1 MSRNGKII
9 FSVLGLIVLAMV
21 LALSRVKDSSP
32 YFGSTTAPTNGSLK
46 YNILI
51 EPTSI
56 DPQLPKDNNS
66 FVVADAMFDGLTEYH
81 PQTLEPIAAIAT
93 HFEANADST
102 QFTFYLRG
110 HKSPKGTRL
119 LTRDDLHQQFLEG
132 KLKEDFSHGHTAPP
146 DDVPARWSDG
156 SIITASDF
164 VYSWRRAVDPATAAA
179 NAGDLLKFVKN
190 GTRIVGRVNRFR
202 DKNTGEF
209 IHGKLDPSGTIQEDP
224 SGPLIT
230 ASTTGMGRNPARFAE
245 ILKRADPV
253 VYKPEELAVRAI
265 DDFTFQVD
273 LAQPTSFFIKITP
286 MSILRVVPRQAIEP
300 AMARAKNNQGK
311 AADWLKPE
319 NIVVSGAFKLAEQMP
334 YDHIK
339 VVKNPQ
345 YWDSASVDLKEV
357 TFLPIEDRVT
367 GMNLY
372 KAGDVDLSIGGSVP
386 QSFIK
391 QYRDSKRDF
400 SVGPA
405 TSVIFYIINSTDKP
419 FDDVRVRRALDLA
432 ADKQAIADA
441 KGNGQVAQ
449 WRITPTFPG
458 YSPQYT
464 SGYDPDTAKKLL
476 AEAGYP
482 KGTDNSGRKLHVTIN
497 YFTDEGVKQI
507 GELLKSQWERNL
519 GIEVELTNQE
529 AKVYIPNVGQ
539 MKYHGIAVLNFSADY
554 MDPNTYLELF
564 RSESGYN
571 GGWKSTKYD
580 ELVDKANAELDTAK
594 HLEFLAQA
602 EDELMPN
609 QAIIPI
615 YIGVW
620 SFVKKPYVKG
630 VQNNLFDKHPLKFTW
645 IDTQWQSHQA
655 TAQ

>member
-9 FSVLGLIVLAMV
+9 FSVLGLGVLVMV
-21 LALSRVKDSSP
+21 LALSRGKDSGP
-32 YFGSTTAPTNGSLK
+32 YFGSTTAPTDDSLK

-56 DPQLPKDNNS
+56 DPQLPKDNSSNA
-66 FVVADAMFDGLTEYH
+66 VADAMFDGLTEYH

-119 LTRDDLHQQFLEG
+119 LSRDDLHKQFLDG
-132 KLKEDFSHGHTAPP
+132 KLKEDFSHGHSAPP
-146 DDVPARWSDG
+146 DDVPAHWSDG

-164 VYSWRRAVDPATAAA
+164 VYSWQRAVNPATAAA

-190 GTRIVGRVNRFR
+190 GQRIVSRINRFR

-209 IHGKLDPSGTIQEDP
+209 MRGKLDPAGVIQEDP
-224 SGPLIT
+224 AGPLIT
-230 ASTTGMGRNPARFAE
+230 ASTTAMGRTPARFTE
-245 ILKRADPV
+245 ILKRADAV
-253 VYKPEELAVRAI
+253 VYKPEELGVRAI

-286 MSILRVVPRQAIEP
+286 MSILRVVPKQAIEP
-300 AMARAKNNQGK
+300 AMARAKNNQGN
-311 AADWLKPE
+311 ASDWLKPE

-334 YDHIK
+334 YDNIR
-339 VVKNPQ
+339 VVKNSH
-345 YWDSASVDLKEV
+345 YWDAASVDLKEV

-372 KAGDVDLSIGGSVP
+372 KSGSVDVGIGGSVP

-391 QYRDSKRDF
+391 QYRDNKRDF

-405 TSVIFYIINSTDKP
+405 TSVVFFIINSTNKP
-419 FDDVRVRRALDLA
+419 FDDIRVRRALDLA

-441 KGNGQVAQ
+441 KGNGQVPQ

-458 YSPQYT
+458 YSPQYA
-464 SGYDPDTAKKLL
+464 SHYDPDTAKKLL
-476 AEAGYP
+476 SEAGYP
-482 KGTDNSGRKLHVTIN
+482 NGADNSGQKLHLSIN
-497 YFTDEGVKQI
+497 YFTDEGIKQI
-507 GELLKSQWERNL
+507 GELLKAQWERNL
-519 GIEVELTNQE
+519 GIEVELRNQE
-529 AKVYIPNVGQ
+529 ARVYLQNVAQ
-539 MKYHGIAVLNFSADY
+539 MKYQGVAVLNFSADY

-564 RSESGYN
+564 RSDSPYS

-580 ELVDKANAELDTAK
+580 ELVDKANAELDTGK
-594 HLEFLAQA
+594 HLELLAEA

-630 VQNNLFDKHPLKFTW
+630 IQNNLFDKHPLKFTW
-645 IDTQWQSHQA
+645 IDTQWQSHVA
-655 TAQ
+655 AAQ